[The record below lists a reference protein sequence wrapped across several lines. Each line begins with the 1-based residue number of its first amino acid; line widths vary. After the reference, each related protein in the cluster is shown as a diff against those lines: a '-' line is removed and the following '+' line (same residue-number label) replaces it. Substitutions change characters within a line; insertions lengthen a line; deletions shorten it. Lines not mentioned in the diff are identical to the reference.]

1 MGSAKLAQVYCTG
14 IQRHRMTSTL
24 LTAKDPSVA
33 DLLGLLRDGLPRAA
47 EGSGRSIVVVGAGI
61 AGLVAGWLL
70 RRAGHRVTLLEART
84 RMGGRILTHRRPT
97 SGMFAE
103 FGAMRFPR
111 QHPLGQYLIHDLF
124 GLRTAPFPMH
134 NDASYLHLQGQT
146 IRSARFAD
154 SDLAHALFL
163 GTTPQQLL
171 DQALAPLH
179 RLFQDHDEDTA
190 RNLLLERYDKL
201 SLIQYLERSGFG
213 VERLALIGPLLG
225 LEGRYHF
232 SLVEWYLHHRADL
245 FDDLEYIVDGADRLI
260 TSFEPLLGDVLHL
273 GCAVEGVDPT
283 GDGVLVHYR
292 SAFTRQSLEADAC
305 ILTLPFCLM
314 RTMEIGGMDPAKS
327 YAIRN
332 CYYGRAHKIFMQFR
346 WRWWECLDGIS
357 HGTTTTDL
365 GIRTIVYTPAGQDR
379 QGGRG
384 MLLVSYA
391 WENDS
396 ATFAPLSEEQRLAQ
410 ALEDL
415 CRIHPAAR
423 ESYEWGMSHDWSQ
436 DPWSGGIGPLF
447 RPLEMTGPMFHD
459 LIRPLGRIHFANDA
473 CDRYHR
479 RWIEGS
485 IAAAIRT
492 ALAVHHGEAERPV
505 V

>member
-1 MGSAKLAQVYCTG
+1 MAS
-14 IQRHRMTSTL
+14 SP
-24 LTAKDPSVA
+24 LTTKEPSEA
-33 DLLGLLRDGLPRAA
+33 DLFALLRDGLPRAT
-47 EGSGRSIVVVGAGI
+47 GPSRRIVIVGAGI

-70 RRAGHRVTLLEART
+70 RRAGHRVTLLEARP
-84 RMGGRILTHRRPT
+84 RMGGRIYTHRRPI
-97 SGMFAE
+97 GGLYAE

-111 QHPLGQYLIHDLF
+111 QHRLGQFLINGLF

-134 NDASYLHLQGQT
+134 NDASLLHLQGQAF
-146 IRSARFAD
+146 RHGDFAA
-154 SDLAHALFL
+154 SSLACSLFQ
-163 GTTPQQLL
+163 GTTPQQWLE
-171 DQALAPLH
+171 QALAPLH
-179 RLFQDHDEDTA
+179 QLFQENDHAVA
-190 RNLLLERYDKL
+190 RQLLLERYDEL
-201 SLIQYLERSGFG
+201 SLIQYLRQSGLDT
-213 VERLALIGPLLG
+213 EQLALMGPLLG

-245 FDDLEYIVDGADRLI
+245 FDDLEYLVDGADQLI
-260 TSFEPLLGDVLHL
+260 AGFEPLLADVVHL
-273 GCAVEGVDPT
+273 GCAVEAVEQNAAGV
-283 GDGVLVHYR
+283 VVHYR
-292 SAFTRQSLEADAC
+292 SAFSRQSLEADAC

-346 WRWWECLDGIS
+346 WRWWESLDGIS
-357 HGTTTTDL
+357 HGTTITDL

-415 CRIHPAAR
+415 VKIHPAAR
-423 ESYEWGMSHDWSQ
+423 DSYEWGMSHDWSQ

-447 RPLEMTGPMFHD
+447 RPLEMTGPMFED

-473 CDRYHR
+473 CDLYHR

-492 ALAVHHGEAERPV
+492 ALALHHEEAAPATA
-505 V
+505 